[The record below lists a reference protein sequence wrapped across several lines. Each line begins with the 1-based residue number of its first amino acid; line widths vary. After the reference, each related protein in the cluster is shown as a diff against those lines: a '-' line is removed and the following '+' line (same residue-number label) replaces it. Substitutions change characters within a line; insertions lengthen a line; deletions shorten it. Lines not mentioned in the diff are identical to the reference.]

1 MAPGVVTPWDG
12 WDALEARVSGSGGG
26 RDAAPVPPVVMAD
39 YRRAWFLSLI
49 RQGRAADAAGRA
61 SLAAHCRAR
70 VEAELSVLA
79 AASSSAPSSVS
90 GAGARAAS
98 SPSSPLADLAARRGV
113 AARARL
119 AELLARHGDRLSAAE
134 RASFQAAVD
143 EALGGTGAAPAGDA
157 DVRIAELRRRL
168 VDRLLRASRYRKQ
181 GGRLAGWAARKPAA
195 PGTMPA
201 GPYNDY
207 RTLEETLRRIAAA
220 RPDGAAWAAEFFDV
234 YAGMSAVRRVYGE
247 FLPRK

>member
-12 WDALEARVSGSGGG
+12 WDALEARVSGGGGG

-134 RASFQAAVD
+134 R
-143 EALGGTGAAPAGDA
+143 
-157 DVRIAELRRRL
+157 IAELRRRL

-195 PGTMPA
+195 PGTMPT